1 MLQLIVDGCTV
12 WETSSGEV
20 YEPHSQETI
29 TDARLAAHSFG
40 VIAELP
46 QEAFAVL
53 ALDAGNKPIGPAKI
67 VTLGL
72 LDRNQVHPR
81 EVFSD
86 ALKDRAASIIVA
98 HNHPS
103 GNPDPSS
110 EDIALTKRLVRA
122 GEILGI
128 KVLDHLIL
136 TPAGKLTSLRAEGHM

>member
-1 MLQLIVDGCTV
+1 MKVNSTQHGGGL
-12 WETSSGEV
+12 S
-20 YEPHSQETI
+20 
-29 TDARLAAHSFG
+29 A
-40 VIAELP
+40 IAELP

-103 GNPDPSS
+103 GNPNPSS
-110 EDIALTKRLVRA
+110 EDMVLTKRLVRA
-122 GEILGI
+122 GELLGI

-136 TPAGKLTSLRAEGHM
+136 SPAGKLTSLRAKGHM

>member
-12 WETSSGEV
+12 WETSSAHA
-20 YEPHSQETI
+20 YEPHSQEAI
-29 TDARLAAHSFG
+29 TDARLAAHSFSA
-40 VIAELP
+40 IAELP

-72 LDRNQVHPR
+72 LDQNQVHPR
-81 EVFSD
+81 EVFAD
-86 ALKDRAASIIVA
+86 ALKDRAAAIIVA

-103 GNPDPSS
+103 GNPDPSP
-110 EDIALTKRLVRA
+110 EDIALTKRLSRA

-128 KVLDHLIL
+128 GVLDHLIL
-136 TPAGKLTSLRAEGHM
+136 TPSNKLTSLRAKGHL

>member
-1 MLQLIVDGCTV
+1 M
-12 WETSSGEV
+12 WETSSNQV
-20 YEPHSQETI
+20 YEPHSQEAI
-29 TDARLAAHSFG
+29 TDARLAAHSFSA
-40 VIAELP
+40 IAELP

-53 ALDAGNKPIGPAKI
+53 ALDAGNKPMGPAKI

-103 GNPDPSS
+103 GNPNPSS
-110 EDIALTKRLVRA
+110 EDMALTKRLVRA
-122 GEILGI
+122 GELLGI

-136 TPAGKLTSLRAEGHM
+136 SPAGKLTSLRAKGHM